1 MLLYCLVGL
10 SATKPTV
17 RYEDLVAPCS
27 TMTDKRELKSQ
38 TRYPTGRR
46 LRRPKVVSAADES
59 MCDNRKP
66 PSMKWRK

>member
-1 MLLYCLVGL
+1 
-10 SATKPTV
+10 
-17 RYEDLVAPCS
+17 
-27 TMTDKRELKSQ
+27 MTDKRELKSQ
-38 TRYPTGRR
+38 TR